1 MVKPEEIENFQQ
13 LLDVYNFESELMI
26 ENVQE

>member
-1 MVKPEEIENFQQ
+1 MVSPGELNHFQD
-13 LLDVYNFESELMI
+13 LLKFNNISSELMI